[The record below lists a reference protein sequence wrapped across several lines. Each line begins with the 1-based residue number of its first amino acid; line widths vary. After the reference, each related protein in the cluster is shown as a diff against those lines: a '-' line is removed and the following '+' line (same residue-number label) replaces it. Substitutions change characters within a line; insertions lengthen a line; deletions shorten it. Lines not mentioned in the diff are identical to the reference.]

1 MYVIYWCHN
10 VSPGH
15 GGRGSEACGG
25 GGEAIYGQA
34 GTGFQVT
41 HIKREKSP
49 STRTGH
55 RCSHF
60 AVHCNV
66 VGSNDDRFS
75 YLMRRTR
82 GIQIHRC

>member
-1 MYVIYWCHN
+1 MFRQATAVAA
-10 VSPGH
+10 VRPVVVVVKP
-15 GGRGSEACGG
+15 
-25 GGEAIYGQA
+25 IYGQA

-66 VGSNDDRFS
+66 VGSKDDRFS

-82 GIQIHRC
+82 GIHINRC